1 MSPVNEDSPS
11 PVIRILLAD
20 DHPIVLGGLDQ
31 LLSLE
36 PDLTVVARCT
46 NGNEALAA
54 IPRDHPHVVIADLTM
69 PGRSGIDL
77 LRELKTMGSPV
88 RVILLTARIE
98 HEQVLQALKLGVAG
112 IVLKESAPLQILD
125 AIRRVAAGGQW
136 IDQVISSRTL
146 DGVLRRQSGAQKVAA
161 VLTARETEVV
171 RMVAR
176 GLRNKEIAGQLSI
189 TEGTVK
195 AHLRTIFEKLGI
207 DSRMK
212 LILYARETRL
222 V

>member
-1 MSPVNEDSPS
+1 MADDPS
-11 PVIRILLAD
+11 IRVLLAD
-20 DHPIVLGGLDQ
+20 DHPIVLGGLEQ
-31 LLSLE
+31 LLSHE

-46 NGNEALAA
+46 NGNDTLQA
-54 IPRDHPHVVIADLTM
+54 IAHQRPHVAVVDLTM
-69 PGRSGIDL
+69 PRRSGMDV
-77 LRELKTMGSPV
+77 LRELHTMRSPV

-98 HEQVLQALKLGVAG
+98 HEQVLEALALGAAG

-125 AIRRVAAGGQW
+125 CIRRVAAGGQW
-136 IDQVISSRTL
+136 IDQTIGSRTVDRL
-146 DGVLRRQSGAQKVAA
+146 LRRQSGVAKAAA
-161 VLTARETEVV
+161 VLTAREIEVV

-176 GLRNKEIAGQLSI
+176 GLRNKEIADLLSI

-212 LILYARETRL
+212 LIVYARETRL

>member
-1 MSPVNEDSPS
+1 MSTVNEDP
-11 PVIRILLAD
+11 IRVLLAD
-20 DHPIVLGGLDQ
+20 DHPIVLGGLEQ
-31 LLSLE
+31 LLALE
-36 PDLTVVARCT
+36 PQLTVVARCT

-54 IPRDHPHVVIADLTM
+54 IAREHPDVVVADLTM
-69 PGRSGIDL
+69 PGRSGMDL
-77 LRELKTMGSPV
+77 LRELRAQQSPV

-98 HEQVLQALKLGVAG
+98 HDQVLEALKLGVGG

-125 AIRRVAAGGQW
+125 SIRRVAAGGEW
-136 IDQVISSRTL
+136 LDPALSSRTL
-146 DGVLRRQSGAQKVAA
+146 DSVLRRQSGARKVAA
-161 VLTARETEVV
+161 VLTAREIEVV
-171 RMVAR
+171 RMVAG

-212 LILYARETRL
+212 LIVYARDKRL